1 MNRKFYVS
9 SSGFLSKVMNLTFGE
24 NNIKVK
30 AIDSAGNSKEIIKK
44 VKYSKE
50 VTEIIIELFIG
61 KKTASI
67 NGVSKEIDAPPF
79 IKDGRTLVPIRFI
92 AETFGALVRLG
103 CNYTEYNNNSRYKN
117 IKIILQINNKT
128 AVVNNNKVTLDVPPI
143 IVNGRTFI
151 PLRFIAESFGAEV
164 LWDGDLKK
172 ITIIYKP

>member
-1 MNRKFYVS
+1 
-9 SSGFLSKVMNLTFGE
+9 MNLTFGE

-30 AIDSAGNSKEIIKK
+30 AIDSAGNSKEVIKK

-50 VTEIIIELFIG
+50 VIEIIIELFIG

-92 AETFGALVRLG
+92 AETFGALVDWDATTQSITITLD
-103 CNYTEYNNNSRYKN
+103 TKN

-128 AVVNNNKVTLDVPPI
+128 AVVNSKEVTLDVPPI
-143 IVNGRTFI
+143 IVNGRTFV